1 MYFLKF
7 NQETNLEKILE
18 LRHTH
23 VGKECMK
30 LEKWKETTSYDSIPK
45 EIVQIWFK
53 LRNIPPHMYNA
64 EALSHFA
71 SLLGNP
77 LYMDKITKENENLTY
92 ARMSVEVQPISVLPN
107 EITVVDRKGN
117 ATKMGTHYEWRPYR
131 CVNCNTFKHS
141 IMRYP
146 KLMANQK
153 ANQEQQM
160 QNGEVKQQKV
170 PSTNETVVE
179 KQAAKESNAKG
190 KDVQNSGEGTKENQT
205 QEEGSK
211 KGNEID
217 ETENSE
223 KYKPKC
229 KEEKDT
235 ENENKYTI
243 EEKQTKVVDPQTRK
257 TEAEKSSDKNLEIL
271 KKNTFYYVSTSS
283 YRGRLNN
290 KSRHT
295 SSSASIQSPFMKN
308 ARRLGCTRRQYGQ
321 KADIETT

>member
-1 MYFLKF
+1 MYFMKL
-7 NQETNLEKILE
+7 NQETYLKKILE
-18 LRHTH
+18 LGHTH

-30 LEKWKETTSYDSIPK
+30 LEKWKEGTRYDNIPK

-92 ARMSVEVQPISVLPN
+92 ARMSVEVQPRSVLPN

-117 ATKMGTHYEWRPYR
+117 ATKMGIHYEWRPYK

-141 IMRYP
+141 IMRCH
-146 KLMANQK
+146 KLMANHK
-153 ANQEQQM
+153 VNQ
-160 QNGEVKQQKV
+160 GT
-170 PSTNETVVE
+170 TNAEWRS
-179 KQAAKESNAKG
+179 QATKG
-190 KDVQNSGEGTKENQT
+190 NQT

-211 KGNEID
+211 KGKEID
-217 ETENSE
+217 ETGDSE
-223 KYKPKC
+223 EDKHKC
-229 KEEKDT
+229 KEVENAEDESKDT
-235 ENENKYTI
+235 T
-243 EEKQTKVVDPQTRK
+243 EEKETKVVDPQTWK
-257 TEAEKSSDKNLEIL
+257 TELEKSSDKNLEIL

-290 KSRHT
+290 KSRQI
-295 SSSASIQSPFMKN
+295 SSSASIQSHFMKN
-308 ARRLGCTRRQYGQ
+308 ARRLGHGRRQYG
-321 KADIETT
+321 